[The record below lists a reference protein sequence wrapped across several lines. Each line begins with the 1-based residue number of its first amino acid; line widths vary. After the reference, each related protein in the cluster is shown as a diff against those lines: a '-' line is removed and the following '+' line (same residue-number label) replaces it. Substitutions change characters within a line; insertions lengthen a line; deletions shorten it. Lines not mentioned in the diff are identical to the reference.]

1 MPIRQFLNRTDF
13 SNPDTALD
21 LYGNSLRSAFTF
33 DVYQGKTVFEA
44 VVLTRPIFMVDAYI
58 SPEGSADA
66 SGFRA
71 VQSRETGRLDKFMFK
86 GRILPGDAPSPHEYL
101 PDPCDIQVAEE
112 YDDISKLYNL
122 HTTFISSDDYTR
134 SNSTLPKVGDVV
146 KVELVGNVHSYN
158 LQYGTFINVKSTGP
172 GYLPRG
178 YSAGDSGDD
187 SPWDCRVA
195 LRLFSDSDFMETL
208 PPTMSDEEMRTI
220 ARQYLTRMRSDAGNV
235 NVTFTRE
242 DAFAFVESAGVNFG
256 ASPPSSGLSF
266 STPWA
271 SDPFK
276 GDIAAAAGLVV
287 EKIESGESGRVS
299 QSGGPLRPVE
309 ATVNEDGTWSMS
321 VPKKFFLTGTDST
334 GVTYDAVLCGPY
346 QTRIPAFSSLSTR
359 FYTLAKCAD
368 CTIGGRT
375 GKLHP
380 DFCKFIKNAV
390 NAAKAAVPAATVNLD
405 PNVRTTETQLKLRI
419 QYACGTDYNGI
430 ISNRPSVCRVMAAKP
445 GTSNH
450 EIGMAADLG
459 GTLTQGG
466 TRAAAAEG
474 SAARNSELFRWM
486 MANVHDK
493 SRLPGTTAPTDDS
506 EDTGIINNIKNLSAE
521 PWHWSWNGG

>member
-1 MPIRQFLNRTDF
+1 
-13 SNPDTALD
+13 
-21 LYGNSLRSAFTF
+21 
-33 DVYQGKTVFEA
+33 
-44 VVLTRPIFMVDAYI
+44 
-58 SPEGSADA
+58 
-66 SGFRA
+66 
-71 VQSRETGRLDKFMFK
+71 
-86 GRILPGDAPSPHEYL
+86 
-101 PDPCDIQVAEE
+101 
-112 YDDISKLYNL
+112 
-122 HTTFISSDDYTR
+122 
-134 SNSTLPKVGDVV
+134 
-146 KVELVGNVHSYN
+146 
-158 LQYGTFINVKSTGP
+158 
-172 GYLPRG
+172 
-178 YSAGDSGDD
+178 
-187 SPWDCRVA
+187 
-195 LRLFSDSDFMETL
+195 
-208 PPTMSDEEMRTI
+208 
-220 ARQYLTRMRSDAGNV
+220 
-235 NVTFTRE
+235 
-242 DAFAFVESAGVNFG
+242 
-256 ASPPSSGLSF
+256 
-266 STPWA
+266 
-271 SDPFK
+271 
-276 GDIAAAAGLVV
+276 
-287 EKIESGESGRVS
+287 
-299 QSGGPLRPVE
+299 GPLRPVE